1 MPSKNVNL
9 NKATSAVEAT
19 PCNVDNTYEE
29 TVPDGATFDV
39 NVFENENKSN
49 LNQRYHSKVMK
60 ADLETMIRN
69 NLVDDNKDDDQDDFD
84 NDSVH
89 KLKVSLGNIKKCN
102 K

>member
-1 MPSKNVNL
+1 MPPKNVNL
-9 NKATSAVEAT
+9 NNATSAAEAT
-19 PCNVDNTYEE
+19 SCNVDNTHEE

-39 NVFENENKSN
+39 NVFANENKSN
-49 LNQRYHSKVMK
+49 LNQRYHSKVVK

-69 NLVDDNKDDDQDDFD
+69 NLVDDNRDDDQDDFD

-89 KLKVSLGNIKKCN
+89 KLKVSLGNTKKCN